1 MGCPLVVI
9 CDGGVRRRLAA
20 LALVSGLSIL
30 AATPLAAQDDLLGGE
45 VQPRTAAAPSLQ
57 AVRATV
63 LPRVDGRL
71 DDAGWADA
79 PLAHDFVQFR
89 PNPGQPASERTE
101 VRVLYTDDAVF
112 VGARMYDRDPDGIIR
127 RLARR
132 DESVTTDAF
141 HVAFDSYFDH
151 RTAFRFSVSVAGV
164 QSDWLLFSDTNEDV
178 EWDAVWESATRTDEA
193 GWTAEMRIPLSQL
206 RFARPTGD
214 GTGSTW
220 GINFWREIAR
230 HDESSVWSPLPDDGS
245 RLVSAFGTLRNLD
258 GIQPKRSLEARPY
271 VVSSATR
278 APGSADNPFHAA
290 TALRQTVGGDLK
302 YGITD
307 NLTLDLT
314 VNPDFGQVE
323 ADPSVVN
330 LTAFETF
337 FPEKRPFFQEG
348 ADIFQFAIGA
358 PDDENQESLF
368 YSRRVGRPP
377 QGSVTSPAEYRDV
390 PEATNILGA
399 AKLSGKTAD
408 GWSVGFLGAVTS
420 RETARFAT
428 AADAIG
434 RQLVEPVTSYAVG
447 RVIKDF
453 RDGESAVGLIATAAN
468 RRVAADG
475 PVSFLTNAAYA
486 GGIDFR
492 HRFADGNYQIDG
504 HLIGSLVSGSAEAIE
519 RIQRSSVHYFQRPDS
534 RHVGLNPA
542 RTSLAGSTSTLSFS
556 KVGGGN
562 WRYGIFG
569 ENRSPGF
576 EVNDLG
582 FQQNSD
588 YRVGAAWVSYDQ
600 FRPQGPFRSWSASA
614 ATWSGWTFGGE
625 RQFSGG
631 NVNGNFQ
638 LNNFW
643 RGFFG
648 FNHEWDGLA
657 TTALRGGPALY
668 QPAQWNSWAGVHT
681 DPRKSVQLGVAS
693 SFGGEYETDTRQR
706 GISPQL
712 TIQPSS
718 RFLLNL
724 APSLHWNE
732 RDWQYVAQPR
742 SASGTHYVF
751 ARLRQQTISLT
762 TRLNYTFNPNL
773 SLQFYAQPFVSAGEY
788 DRLMEVV
795 DPRASAFGD
804 RFRVYGTR
812 ELRRIEAGG
821 FGLYQV
827 DSNRDGTADFAFGD
841 PAFNIKALR
850 SNLVLRWQYRPGSSL
865 FLVWSRDQQ
874 SFLNDGAFDLRRDMA
889 DIAHIPSTN
898 IFLVK
903 FEHWLG
909 L

>member
-1 MGCPLVVI
+1 MGFPADPI
-9 CDGGVRRRLAA
+9 HRRRARRDLAA
-20 LALVSGLSIL
+20 LALLSSLAIL
-30 AATPLAAQDDLLGGE
+30 AGPLAAQDILIDGE
-45 VQPRTAAAPSLQ
+45 PHARAAAAPSLQ
-57 AVRATV
+57 AVRAAAAV
-63 LPRVDGRL
+63 NIDGRL
-71 DDAGWADA
+71 DEPAWADA
-79 PLAHDFVQFR
+79 PLARDFVQFR
-89 PNPGQPASERTE
+89 PDPGQPASERTE

-112 VGARMYDRDPDGIIR
+112 IGARMHDRDPDRIIR

-132 DESVTTDAF
+132 DERVTTDAF

-164 QSDWLLFSDTNEDV
+164 QSDWLLFSDTSEDV
-178 EWDAVWESATRTDEA
+178 EWNAVWESATRTDEG

-206 RFARPTGD
+206 RFARPAGN
-214 GTGSTW
+214 GAGRTW
-220 GINFWREIAR
+220 GINFWRELAR
-230 HDESSVWSPLPDDGS
+230 LDESSVWAPLPDDGS
-245 RLVSAFGTLRNLD
+245 RLVSAFGTLRELD
-258 GIQPKRSLEARPY
+258 GIRPRRSLEARPY

-278 APGSADNPFHAA
+278 APGTADNPFYAA
-290 TALRQTVGGDLK
+290 TAVRQTVGGDLK

-348 ADIFQFAIGA
+348 ADIFQFSIGA
-358 PDDENQESLF
+358 PDDENNESLF
-368 YSRRVGRPP
+368 YSRRVGRTP
-377 QGSVTSPAEYRDV
+377 QGSVATPSEYQDV

-408 GWSVGFLGAVTS
+408 GWSVGFLGALTS
-420 RETARFAT
+420 SETARFT
-428 AADAIG
+428 TSADVFG

-447 RVIKDF
+447 RIIKDF
-453 RDGESAVGLIATAAN
+453 RDGESAVGLIATATN
-468 RRVAADG
+468 RRLAADG
-475 PVSFLTNAAYA
+475 PVSFLTSAAYA

-492 HRFADGNYQIDG
+492 HRFGGGNYQVDG
-504 HLIGSLVSGSAEAIE
+504 HLIVSTVSGSAEAIE

-534 RHVGLNPA
+534 HVGLNPA
-542 RTSLAGSTSTLSFS
+542 RTRLSGSTSTLSFS

-562 WRYGIFG
+562 WRYGVFG

-576 EVNDLG
+576 EINDLG
-582 FQQNSD
+582 FQQNAD

-600 FRPQGPFRSWSASA
+600 YRPQGPFLRWGVNTA
-614 ATWSGWTFGGE
+614 AWSGWTFGGE

-638 LNNFW
+638 LKNFW

-648 FNHEWDGLA
+648 FNHEWSGLA

-668 QPAQWNSWAGVHT
+668 QPAQWNGWGGMFTDSRKAVQVGVF
-681 DPRKSVQLGVAS
+681 S
-693 SFGGEYETDTRQR
+693 SMGGEYDTGTRR
-706 GISPQL
+706 FGFSPQV
-712 TIQPSS
+712 TIRPSS
-718 RFLLNL
+718 RFLLDLGPGFN
-724 APSLHWNE
+724 WNH

-742 SASGTHYVF
+742 SAAGTHYVF
-751 ARLRQQTISLT
+751 GRLKQRTVSLT
-762 TRLNYTFNPNL
+762 TRLNYTFSPNL
-773 SLQFYAQPFVSAGEY
+773 SLQFYAQPFVSAGTY
-788 DRLMEVV
+788 DRLMEVE
-795 DPRASAFGD
+795 DPRAAAFGD
-804 RFRVYGTR
+804 RFRVYDGR
-812 ELRRIEAGG
+812 ELRRLEAGG

-827 DSNRDGTADFAFGD
+827 DADRDGTADYGFGD
-841 PAFNIKALR
+841 PAFNLKALR

-874 SFLNDGAFDLRRDMA
+874 SFLNDGSFDLRRDMA
-889 DIAHIPSTN
+889 DIARIPSTN
-898 IFLVK
+898 VFLIK